1 MKKLKPTFSLNLM
14 QTCALEYIS
23 AELIILRLKFKKFL
37 KKLSKLISSTKY
49 KCSAFSF
56 SSVGLTTQNTSN
68 ILALVWFF

>member
-1 MKKLKPTFSLNLM
+1 M

-23 AELIILRLKFKKFL
+23 AAWIILVKIKKIL

>member
-1 MKKLKPTFSLNLM
+1 M

-23 AELIILRLKFKKFL
+23 VALIILVKIKKIL

>member
-23 AELIILRLKFKKFL
+23 AALIILVKIKKIL

-56 SSVGLTTQNTSN
+56 SSVGLTTQNT
-68 ILALVWFF
+68 

>member
-1 MKKLKPTFSLNLM
+1 M

-23 AELIILRLKFKKFL
+23 AALIILVKIKKIL

-56 SSVGLTTQNTSN
+56 SSVGLTTQTTQ
-68 ILALVWFF
+68 IF

>member
-23 AELIILRLKFKKFL
+23 VALIILVKIKKIL